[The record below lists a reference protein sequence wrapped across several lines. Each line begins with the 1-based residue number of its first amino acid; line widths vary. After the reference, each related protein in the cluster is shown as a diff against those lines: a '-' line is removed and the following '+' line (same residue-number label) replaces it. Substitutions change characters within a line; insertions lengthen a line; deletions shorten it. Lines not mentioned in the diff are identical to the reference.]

1 MPDSH
6 RAITVL
12 NGGPSFFDY
21 PFRGASDS
29 LAAVNDIQSSSGVGF
44 GTSPGA
50 GQRRGFWFL
59 FFTQFQGAFSD
70 NVYRTLAMF
79 LIIGMPLPHFS
90 GDSRELRMALVG
102 ALFALPFI
110 LFSMAGGYLADR
122 FSKRT
127 VTIGV
132 KVLEVFIMLLVTAGL
147 AWHQAPIL
155 LAGVF
160 MMGTHSAFFG
170 PSKYGLLPELL
181 PEKRLSWGN
190 GVLELGTF
198 VSIIGGTVAGAWLC
212 KTFAGRQ
219 VCAWN

>member
-1 MPDSH
+1 MNNIQGKS
-6 RAITVL
+6 AL
-12 NGGPSFFDY
+12 G
-21 PFRGASDS
+21 SDS
-29 LAAVNDIQSSSGVGF
+29 
-44 GTSPGA
+44 SPGA

-79 LIIGMPLPHFS
+79 LIIGMTLPHFA

-122 FSKRT
+122 FSKRS
-127 VTIGV
+127 VSHRRQGAGSV
-132 KVLEVFIMLLVTAGL
+132 HHAAGDGRDWRGNMRRFCWRRVFL
-147 AWHQAPIL
+147 
-155 LAGVF
+155 
-160 MMGTHSAFFG
+160 MGTHSAFFG

-190 GVLELGTF
+190 GLLELGTF
-198 VSIIGGTVAGAWLC
+198 LAIVRGHDRRRLVVRILHGIAGVDGRHPRGAGGGS
-212 KTFAGRQ
+212 G
-219 VCAWN
+219 